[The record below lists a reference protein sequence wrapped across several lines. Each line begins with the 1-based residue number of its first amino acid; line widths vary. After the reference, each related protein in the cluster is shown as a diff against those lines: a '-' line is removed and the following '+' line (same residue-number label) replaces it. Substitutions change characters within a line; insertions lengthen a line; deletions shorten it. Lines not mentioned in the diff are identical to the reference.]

1 MKEIQPVSISAA
13 TDTPNISRL
22 IYTIRNQQVMLA
34 SDLAMLYQ
42 VETRVLNQAVK
53 RNQKRFPER
62 YCFQLTKEEAENLT
76 SQIVMSSSSHGGR
89 RIPPYAFTEQG
100 IAMLSAVLRSDVAI
114 DVSIRIMDAFVEMRH
129 FISGNAH
136 LFERIERVELKQL
149 TYQKEADEKF
159 EQIFD
164 FIHTHTESSQKI
176 FFNGQ
181 IYDAFSL
188 LAGLIQKATKD
199 IILID
204 GYVDI
209 GTLNLLAKKQANGT
223 KKMRQDGGSELYP
236 CFLKDERYF
245 FLHQCHLADASY
257 NARISA
263 RVKPLDFSITST
275 GTFSVSR
282 DRAISIFPSRCPSR
296 RPSARPSSRPSF
308 NFFSPNFSISSH
320 MVFTPSASALK

>member
-62 YCFQLTKEEAENLT
+62 YCFQLTKEESENLT

-89 RIPPYAFTEQG
+89 RVPPYVFTEQG
-100 IAMLSAVLRSDVAI
+100 IAMLSSVLRSNVAI

-129 FISGNAH
+129 FIASNAH

-164 FIHTHTESSQKI
+164 FIHTHTESNQKI

-188 LAGLIQKATKD
+188 LASLIQKAAKD

-209 GTLNLLAKKQANGT
+209 GTLNLLAKKQANVSVEIHT
-223 KKMRQDGGSELYP
+223 FNNTRLTAADVATFNSQYP
-236 CFLKDERYF
+236 TLTINHTNAFHDRFLILDHQEAYHIGASLKDAGKKCFAITLLQDEA
-245 FLHQCHLADASY
+245 LLQELLAHL
-257 NARISA
+257 
-263 RVKPLDFSITST
+263 
-275 GTFSVSR
+275 
-282 DRAISIFPSRCPSR
+282 
-296 RPSARPSSRPSF
+296 
-308 NFFSPNFSISSH
+308 
-320 MVFTPSASALK
+320 

>member
-1 MKEIQPVSISAA
+1 MKEFQPVSISPT

-76 SQIVMSSSSHGGR
+76 SQFVMSSSSHGGR

-136 LFERIERVELKQL
+136 LFERIERVELKQ
-149 TYQKEADEKF
+149 
-159 EQIFD
+159 IFD

-188 LAGLIQKATKD
+188 LANLIQKAAKN

-209 GTLNLLAKKQANGT
+209 GTLNLLAKKQANVAVEIHT
-223 KKMRQDGGSELYP
+223 FSNTRLTTADVATFNRQYP
-236 CFLKDERYF
+236 TLTINHTNAFHDRFLILDHQEAYHIGASLKDAGKKCFAITLLQDEA
-245 FLHQCHLADASY
+245 LLQELLAHL
-257 NARISA
+257 
-263 RVKPLDFSITST
+263 
-275 GTFSVSR
+275 
-282 DRAISIFPSRCPSR
+282 
-296 RPSARPSSRPSF
+296 
-308 NFFSPNFSISSH
+308 
-320 MVFTPSASALK
+320 

>member
-1 MKEIQPVSISAA
+1 MKEIQPVSISAS
-13 TDTPNISRL
+13 TDTPNISQL

-62 YCFQLTKEEAENLT
+62 YCFQLTKEEEANLT
-76 SQIVMSSSSHGGR
+76 SQFVMSSSSHGGR

-129 FISGNAH
+129 FIAGNAR
-136 LFERIERVELKQL
+136 LFEHIERVELKQL
-149 TYQKEADEKF
+149 TYQKETDEKF
-159 EQIFD
+159 EQVFD
-164 FIHTHTESSQKI
+164 FIHAHTESSQKM

-204 GYVDI
+204 SYVDI
-209 GTLNLLAKKQANGT
+209 GTLNLLAKKQANVAVEIHT
-223 KKMRQDGGSELYP
+223 FSNTRLTAADVATFNRQYP
-236 CFLKDERYF
+236 TLTIKHTNAFHDRFLILDQQKAYHIGASLKDAGKKCFAITLLQDEA
-245 FLHQCHLADASY
+245 LLQELLAHL
-257 NARISA
+257 
-263 RVKPLDFSITST
+263 
-275 GTFSVSR
+275 
-282 DRAISIFPSRCPSR
+282 
-296 RPSARPSSRPSF
+296 
-308 NFFSPNFSISSH
+308 
-320 MVFTPSASALK
+320 

>member
-1 MKEIQPVSISAA
+1 M
-13 TDTPNISRL
+13 
-22 IYTIRNQQVMLA
+22 
-34 SDLAMLYQ
+34 
-42 VETRVLNQAVK
+42 
-53 RNQKRFPER
+53 
-62 YCFQLTKEEAENLT
+62 T

-100 IAMLSAVLRSDVAI
+100 ISMLSAVLRSDVAI

-149 TYQKEADEKF
+149 TYQKEADEKI

-164 FIHTHTESSQKI
+164 FIHAHTESSQKI

-188 LAGLIQKATKD
+188 LASLIQKATKD

-209 GTLNLLAKKQANGT
+209 GTLNLLAKKQANVSVEIHT
-223 KKMRQDGGSELYP
+223 FNNTRLTAADVATFNSQYP
-236 CFLKDERYF
+236 TLTINHTNAFHDRFLILDHQEAYHIGASLKDAGKKCFAITLLQDEA
-245 FLHQCHLADASY
+245 LLQELLAHL
-257 NARISA
+257 
-263 RVKPLDFSITST
+263 
-275 GTFSVSR
+275 
-282 DRAISIFPSRCPSR
+282 
-296 RPSARPSSRPSF
+296 
-308 NFFSPNFSISSH
+308 
-320 MVFTPSASALK
+320 

>member
-1 MKEIQPVSISAA
+1 MNEVQPVSISSA

-62 YCFQLTKEEAENLT
+62 YCFQLTKEKANLT
-76 SQIVMSSSSHGGR
+76 SQIVMSSSAHGGR
-89 RIPPYAFTEQG
+89 RILPYAFTEQS
-100 IAMLSAVLRSDVAI
+100 IAMLSAILRSDVAI

-129 FISGNAH
+129 FIAGNAH

-149 TYQKEADEKF
+149 AYQKEADEKF

-188 LAGLIQKATKD
+188 LASLIQKATKD

-209 GTLNLLAKKQANGT
+209 GTLNLLAKKQANVSVEIHT
-223 KKMRQDGGSELYP
+223 FNNTRLTAADVATFNSQYP
-236 CFLKDERYF
+236 TLTVNHTNAFHDRFLILDHQEAYHIGASLKDAGKKCFAITLLQDEA
-245 FLHQCHLADASY
+245 LLQELLAHL
-257 NARISA
+257 
-263 RVKPLDFSITST
+263 
-275 GTFSVSR
+275 
-282 DRAISIFPSRCPSR
+282 
-296 RPSARPSSRPSF
+296 
-308 NFFSPNFSISSH
+308 
-320 MVFTPSASALK
+320 

>member
-62 YCFQLTKEEAENLT
+62 YCFQLTKEESENLT

-89 RIPPYAFTEQG
+89 RVPPYVFTEQG
-100 IAMLSAVLRSDVAI
+100 IAMLSSVLRSNVAI

-129 FISGNAH
+129 FIASNAH

-164 FIHTHTESSQKI
+164 FIHTHTESNQKI

-188 LAGLIQKATKD
+188 LASLIQKAAKD

-209 GTLNLLAKKQANGT
+209 GTLNLLAKKQANVSVEIHTFNNTRLTAADVATFNSQYPTLTINHT
-223 KKMRQDGGSELYP
+223 KAFHDRFLILDHQEAYHIGAS
-236 CFLKDERYF
+236 LKDAGKKCFAITLLQDEA
-245 FLHQCHLADASY
+245 LLQELLAHL
-257 NARISA
+257 
-263 RVKPLDFSITST
+263 
-275 GTFSVSR
+275 
-282 DRAISIFPSRCPSR
+282 
-296 RPSARPSSRPSF
+296 
-308 NFFSPNFSISSH
+308 
-320 MVFTPSASALK
+320 

>member
-1 MKEIQPVSISAA
+1 MKEIQPVSISAT

-62 YCFQLTKEEAENLT
+62 YCFQLTKEEANLT
-76 SQIVMSSSSHGGR
+76 SRFVMSSSAHGGR
-89 RIPPYAFTEQG
+89 RVPPYVFTEQG
-100 IAMLSAVLRSDVAI
+100 IAMLSAILRSDVAI

-129 FISGNAH
+129 FIAGNAH

-149 TYQKEADEKF
+149 TYQKETDEKF
-159 EQIFD
+159 EQVFD
-164 FIHTHTESSQKI
+164 FIHAHTESSQKI

-188 LAGLIQKATKD
+188 LAGLIRKAAKD

-204 GYVDI
+204 GYIDI
-209 GTLNLLAKKQANGT
+209 GTFNLLAKKQVNVG
-223 KKMRQDGGSELYP
+223 
-236 CFLKDERYF
+236 
-245 FLHQCHLADASY
+245 
-257 NARISA
+257 
-263 RVKPLDFSITST
+263 V
-275 GTFSVSR
+275 
-282 DRAISIFPSRCPSR
+282 
-296 RPSARPSSRPSF
+296 
-308 NFFSPNFSISSH
+308 
-320 MVFTPSASALK
+320 